1 MEKDLSLHK
10 ILIKVT
16 RAHRRW
22 AHEEF
27 RKINISEGQPK
38 ILNYLAKNDGCI
50 QRELANNCHIEP
62 ATVTSILNSME
73 KVELIYRT
81 QNPNDRRVLHVFL
94 TEKGKKVQKEVE
106 EIFSLIDEECF
117 YGFSEEEKIETISLL
132 KRIYENIHRREK

>member
-1 MEKDLSLHK
+1 MNDVPLHK
-10 ILIKVT
+10 MIIKIS

-27 RKINISEGQPK
+27 RKIDITEGKPK

-50 QRELANNCHIEP
+50 QRELANNCNIEP

-81 QNPNDRRVLHVFL
+81 QNPNDKRVSHVFL
-94 TEKGKKVQKEVE
+94 TNKGKEAQKEVE
-106 EIFSLIDEECF
+106 KIFNSIDEECF
-117 YGFSEEEKIETISLL
+117 YGFSEEEKKKTIGLL
-132 KRIYENIHRREK
+132 KRIYENIGRRER